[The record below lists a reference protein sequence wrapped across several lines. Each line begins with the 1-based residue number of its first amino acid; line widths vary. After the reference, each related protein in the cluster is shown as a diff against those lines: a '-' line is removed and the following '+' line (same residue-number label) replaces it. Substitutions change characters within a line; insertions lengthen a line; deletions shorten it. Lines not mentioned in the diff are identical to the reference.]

1 MNLGGSKTFTFDFGF
16 LLGLNCVLDEV
27 KIGKLWR
34 GGAGVGVGD
43 DCVSEADGGVA
54 AGGGGG
60 VVGDSGGVEMI
71 RCYCKEIYWYSSLN
85 YVNVPW
91 TPADAE
97 CQNNDKQHLDDLL
110 P

>member
-16 LLGLNCVLDEV
+16 LLGLNCGLDEV

-60 VVGDSGGVEMI
+60 VVGDSGGVEAPSEQTGLLTSVSRI
-71 RCYCKEIYWYSSLN
+71 NSSLLEGG
-85 YVNVPW
+85 
-91 TPADAE
+91 A
-97 CQNNDKQHLDDLL
+97 LSS
-110 P
+110 

>member
-60 VVGDSGGVEMI
+60 AVGDSGGVEAPSEQNTQVN
-71 RCYCKEIYWYSSLN
+71 RTTLLSSK
-85 YVNVPW
+85 V
-91 TPADAE
+91 
-97 CQNNDKQHLDDLL
+97 
-110 P
+110 

>member
-27 KIGKLWR
+27 KIGKLWQ

-43 DCVSEADGGVA
+43 VCVSEADGGVA

-60 VVGDSGGVEMI
+60 VVGDLGGWLFSTWGQGISFMTNNFFSSG
-71 RCYCKEIYWYSSLN
+71 L
-85 YVNVPW
+85 
-91 TPADAE
+91 TPIVHS
-97 CQNNDKQHLDDLL
+97 CLL
-110 P
+110 CLK